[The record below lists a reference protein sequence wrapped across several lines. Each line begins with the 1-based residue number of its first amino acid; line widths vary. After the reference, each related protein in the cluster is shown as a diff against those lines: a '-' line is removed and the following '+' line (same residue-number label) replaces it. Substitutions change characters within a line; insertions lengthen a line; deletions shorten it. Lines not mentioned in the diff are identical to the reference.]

1 MYKEMPTIISTITG
15 PNLTLQVSLKSFNFV
30 LLMSADS
37 PNEMDQYIKD
47 VSVLCKLLCFLGTL
61 FWVLHC
67 NVYYNSNDRD
77 NCY

>member
-1 MYKEMPTIISTITG
+1 MPTIISTITG
-15 PNLTLQVSLKSFNFV
+15 PNLTLQVLLKSFNFV
-30 LLMSADS
+30 LLMSADI